1 MAIRSILYILV
12 LAALQ
17 ASTYSL
23 KLENITV
30 LEGNSAVLNCTMN
43 KSEGSFIEWKNPKQ
57 QVLYF
62 NDIKALRDN
71 RYKLVNFSSSQL
83 IITLRKTTV
92 DDDGVYSCLYYDH
105 QIVKKQL
112 KLTVL
117 APPLTPILNITKQSP
132 KKKVISCITTG
143 SKPKPQITWLLNNRL
158 ELHGRTKYK
167 PENKGAKFTTIST
180 LKIKS
185 HEKNF
190 RIDCVVR
197 HEALMNRTLK
207 ATFRF
212 NNNYNFIGPTELYT
226 QTANVNET
234 TMNPS
239 STPNTELPFTK
250 MQRSTFPNETDSFTA
265 NDSNLF
271 NSNETSTERNE
282 GIAFNSTS
290 TWNETSISSI
300 ENKNSTSTIK
310 CQNNNIMEND
320 AKYEK
325 QHMKKNGALL
335 LILVA
340 FLICGLVIV
349 FQLFV
354 LKLWKEHLKW
364 RKQKDES
371 DTIGDSNRSNK
382 SSNEENGRTENNNQG
397 NFERLGNWKRSR
409 RLMLHLNRVDLDR
422 NVETTD
428 LTLIGFTSFPYN

>member
-1 MAIRSILYILV
+1 MAFRSILYILV

-30 LEGNSAVLNCTMN
+30 LEGNPAVLNCTMN

-62 NDIKALRDN
+62 NNIKALRDN

-83 IITLRKTTV
+83 IITLLKTTV

-105 QIVKKQL
+105 KIVKKQV

-132 KKKVISCITTG
+132 KRKVISCITTG
-143 SKPKPQITWLLNNRL
+143 SKPKPEITWLLNNRL
-158 ELHGRTKYK
+158 ELH
-167 PENKGAKFTTIST
+167 
-180 LKIKS
+180 
-185 HEKNF
+185 
-190 RIDCVVR
+190 
-197 HEALMNRTLK
+197 
-207 ATFRF
+207 
-212 NNNYNFIGPTELYT
+212 
-226 QTANVNET
+226 VNET

-250 MQRSTFPNETDSFTA
+250 IQQSTFPNETDSFTA
-265 NDSNLF
+265 NDSNPF
-271 NSNETSTERNE
+271 NTYETSTERNE
-282 GIAFNSTS
+282 GTAFNSTS
-290 TWNETSISSI
+290 TWNETNISSI
-300 ENKNSTSTIK
+300 ENKNSTSTVK

-382 SSNEENGRTENNNQG
+382 SSHEENGRTENNNQG
-397 NFERLGNWKRSR
+397 NFEPALQPQYIIHINPEEQIKECS
-409 RLMLHLNRVDLDR
+409 DDTC
-422 NVETTD
+422 EDQIKEST
-428 LTLIGFTSFPYN
+428 I